1 MAYDV
6 SGSVVIKCN
15 VLCGNRASV
24 VSWDVKLGLSFE
36 SYIND
41 KNRSSDLP

>member
-1 MAYDV
+1 M
-6 SGSVVIKCN
+6 SGSVVIKYN

-41 KNRSSDLP
+41 KNLSSDFP